1 MAPDCWN
8 VDINQ
13 DWLLEATKVIE
24 PTVETRGSQA
34 KCWRN
39 IAEDFITVI
48 GQKMKRGVMNFS
60 PGWVGNVHQVGIY
73 YLVVTLRW
81 CSCPVIY
88 SMASTMK
95 TKSWQHQFRCVTT
108 QMSPNHGSQWLS
120 HQSPI
125 WTKPLPLFT
134 HGFTIQASS
143 ACQICKA
150 RILLKS
156 MLMNGSHVSQVS
168 LWF

>member
-13 DWLLEATKVIE
+13 DRLLEATKVIE

-60 PGWVGNVHQVGIY
+60 PGWVGNGHQVHIILWSLFGGAH
-73 YLVVTLRW
+73 
-81 CSCPVIY
+81 VIY
-88 SMASTMK
+88 SMASTTK

-120 HQSPI
+120 LQSPI
-125 WTKPLPLFT
+125 WTKLLPLFT

-150 RILLKS
+150 RILLEN
-156 MLMNGSHVSQVS
+156 MLVNGGHVSQVS